1 MEYSDFQTVILMEI
15 PKIKDGQVFLAKDL
29 FVGYDWAALSK
40 NEKLSFGRYLKKQ
53 VLSKA
58 VSGIAVVGNAG
69 NGSAQY
75 IKNGGNKQ

>member
-40 NEKLSFGRYLKKQ
+40 NEKLSFGRYLK
-53 VLSKA
+53 SRF
-58 VSGIAVVGNAG
+58 
-69 NGSAQY
+69 
-75 IKNGGNKQ
+75 